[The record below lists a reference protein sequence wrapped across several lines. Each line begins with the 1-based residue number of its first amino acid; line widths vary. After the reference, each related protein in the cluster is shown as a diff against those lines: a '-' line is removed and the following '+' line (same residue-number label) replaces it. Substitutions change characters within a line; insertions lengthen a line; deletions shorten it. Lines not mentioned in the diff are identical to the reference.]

1 MAEIQTT
8 SPTSSDQNWQKI
20 KAALID
26 RITRRWNALSRLSS
40 GTLDGDP
47 IESRLAAIGDDAD
60 ALIALYDDIER
71 RVDCAFANQSRRTGP
86 ADRRGPDPVEFKS
99 K

>member
-1 MAEIQTT
+1 MTDTQLAKTGVH
-8 SPTSSDQNWQKI
+8 DHNWTKI
-20 KAALID
+20 KTALID